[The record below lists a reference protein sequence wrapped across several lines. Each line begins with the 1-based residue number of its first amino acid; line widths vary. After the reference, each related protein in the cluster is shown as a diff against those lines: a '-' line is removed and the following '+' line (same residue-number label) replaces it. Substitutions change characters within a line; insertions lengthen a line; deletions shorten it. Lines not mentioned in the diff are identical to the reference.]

1 MGGKTGT
8 GDNRFK
14 TVDAAGNVI
23 ESRAVDRTSTF
34 AFFLGDRF
42 FGTITAYVPGEDADK
57 YSFTSALAL
66 QLLKGISPTVQRL
79 IDTPEVREQIAVYG
93 REPIQEARAI
103 VRCRVCRAQRRSAS
117 NAKHKKG
124 PRPATR
130 PFSRLS

>member
-103 VRCRVCRAQRRSAS
+103 VPVQSLPGA
-117 NAKHKKG
+117 AKISIE
-124 PRPATR
+124 R
-130 PFSRLS
+130 